1 MKDENGRKSTESHS
15 AFFCSCITVFTY
27 YLKKIHRKNAY
38 TFLWA
43 WSNFKNDH
51 MKTAAPVLLA
61 SDKSKRTKEMPSSTD
76 RTTFLQ
82 MEASTLPEDNFR

>member
-1 MKDENGRKSTESHS
+1 
-15 AFFCSCITVFTY
+15 
-27 YLKKIHRKNAY
+27 
-38 TFLWA
+38 
-43 WSNFKNDH
+43 

-82 MEASTLPEDNFR
+82 MEASTLPEDNFRQIHNNTVSPRKAYY